1 MKLYVGWLRNV
12 VCYLTVAF
20 KHVWRMVWQINTQY
34 DSTVLDNCLC
44 EFLSLDGRDLPWY
57 SLIDWS
63 CDFLCVMRVWPSV
76 DKGSDPARVQ
86 GSGWPESII
95 WSSGV
100 YPIMCRIRRKI
111 VVAPKSHNDKL
122 ELFHKCHNSGFV
134 IITQRKILLEYVYS
148 DSPYRA
154 YREGILTGK

>member
-1 MKLYVGWLRNV
+1 MFWCWWNYMLGGSETWSVILRWP
-12 VCYLTVAF
+12 F
-20 KHVWRMVWQINTQY
+20 KHVWRIVWQINTQY

-86 GSGWPESII
+86 GSGWPESLI

-122 ELFHKCHNSGFV
+122 ELFHKCHNSGFFY
-134 IITQRKILLEYVYS
+134 QKIHQIPNSTLILE
-148 DSPYRA
+148 
-154 YREGILTGK
+154 